1 MDHPVPAVLFCPKV
15 IYNAATGLYVLW
27 YNWLDATVTH
37 CCFTAYDPLCL
48 FRLLNGRWSR
58 DIM

>member
-27 YNWLDATVTH
+27 YNWLDATVKPVLFLTHMTH
-37 CCFTAYDPLCL
+37 CACSGY
-48 FRLLNGRWSR
+48 
-58 DIM
+58 